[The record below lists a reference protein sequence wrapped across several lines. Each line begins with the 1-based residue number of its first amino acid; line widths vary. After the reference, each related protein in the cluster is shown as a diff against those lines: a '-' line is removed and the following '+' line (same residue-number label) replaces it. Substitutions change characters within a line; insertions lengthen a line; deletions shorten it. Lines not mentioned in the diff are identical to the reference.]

1 LSEALTSAI
10 RKVDMRRHIDA
21 IEQEV
26 AELRSQGGP
35 PKEEGEPNDFTDR
48 LQEVLRAESAKLA
61 RELGVGGGYPLRFIL
76 TNAIICLAWSA
87 YSIKKTSLDQS
98 LPFDETLDMVDLASG
113 LGDVL
118 SSVAAEAARYAELSS
133 K

>member
-1 LSEALTSAI
+1 M
-10 RKVDMRRHIDA
+10 RKHIDA
-21 IEQEV
+21 IELEV
-26 AELRSQGGP
+26 AKLRSQGGLSKKTGDP
-35 PKEEGEPNDFTDR
+35 DVFTGK
-48 LQEVLRAESAKLA
+48 LQLLLQSESAKLA
-61 RELGVGGGYPLRFIL
+61 KELGVGGDYPLKFIL
-76 TNAIICLAWSA
+76 TNAILCLAWSA

-118 SSVAAEAARYAELSS
+118 NSVASEAARYAELSS